1 MKELLA
7 IEAAH
12 PELVTPDSPS
22 QRVGGA
28 ILSKFEKVTHRQQML
43 SLANVFDE
51 AEFAEF
57 DDRVRKALNVEV
69 VLYTCEPKMD
79 GLAIELVYQN
89 GKFVQG
95 STRGDGTIGED
106 VTENLKTIK
115 NLPLNLDGKTLPLLE
130 VRGEVFIR
138 TKDFKR
144 MNDELL
150 KQGEE
155 AFVNPRNS
163 AAGSLRQLDSKITAS
178 RPLSIYL
185 YEVGVVEGKT
195 FDSHTDKLDYL
206 EKTGLPV
213 NPRRHT
219 VKGLAGVM

>member
-1 MKELLA
+1 
-7 IEAAH
+7 
-12 PELVTPDSPS
+12 
-22 QRVGGA
+22 
-28 ILSKFEKVTHRQQML
+28 
-43 SLANVFDE
+43 
-51 AEFAEF
+51 
-57 DDRVRKALNVEV
+57 
-69 VLYTCEPKMD
+69 
-79 GLAIELVYQN
+79 
-89 GKFVQG
+89 
-95 STRGDGTIGED
+95 
-106 VTENLKTIK
+106 
-115 NLPLNLDGKTLPLLE
+115 
-130 VRGEVFIR
+130 
-138 TKDFKR
+138 

-195 FDSHTDKLDYL
+195 FDSHTDKLDFL

-219 VKGLAGVM
+219 VKGLAGVMKEYKSLLADRHGLPYEIDGLVVKVDSTDARNRLG